1 MVAVQRSWL
10 VPCQGSCDMCTSCKS
25 LSPFFN
31 PPMPH
36 TAVAGM
42 QYHGTIDGEA
52 VEPNANTR
60 LVPVIDGADLDVYY

>member
-1 MVAVQRSWL
+1 
-10 VPCQGSCDMCTSCKS
+10 MCTSCKS

>member
-1 MVAVQRSWL
+1 
-10 VPCQGSCDMCTSCKS
+10 
-25 LSPFFN
+25 
-31 PPMPH
+31 MPH

-52 VEPNANTR
+52 VGPNANTR